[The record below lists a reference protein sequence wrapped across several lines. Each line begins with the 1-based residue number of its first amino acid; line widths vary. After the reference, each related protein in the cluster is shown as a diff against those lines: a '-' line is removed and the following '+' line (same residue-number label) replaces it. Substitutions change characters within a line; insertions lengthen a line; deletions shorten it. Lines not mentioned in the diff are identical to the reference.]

1 LLAEEFLTNWMHKVY
16 HKEDCEF
23 KVIVIMDVLIPLI
36 GICVLLLVGALS
48 SSNWRSISLRTVCL
62 AFLLQVSLGG
72 LMIYLP
78 AGREALA
85 LVSSLISNLLSFSKS
100 GAKFVF
106 GDLGDAD
113 LGFFFAFQVLPIV
126 IFFASLIS
134 VLYHLKIMQFVIRM
148 LGGFLEKVLKTSKVE
163 STAAAANLFV
173 GLTEAPLTIKP
184 YIQAMTKSEFFS
196 LMTVGLATVAGSV
209 LAGYAALGISLDYLV
224 AASFMSAPGALL
236 MAKIIEPEIQTG
248 EKLQDLHIKVSYEKH
263 QNIIE
268 AAASGAIQGL
278 KLALAIGAML
288 VAFIGLIAL
297 INGMLIGFG
306 DFLSI
311 DNLTIDLILGYLFQ
325 PVAFVLGV
333 PWQESGLVG
342 GLIGKKI
349 VFNEFVAFISLS
361 EIQNQM
367 SQKALVISTFALCG
381 FANFGS
387 IAVLLGGLGVLVPK
401 RRPEI
406 AKYGIKAMYAA
417 TLSNL
422 MSAAIVSVFFSLI

>member
-1 LLAEEFLTNWMHKVY
+1 
-16 HKEDCEF
+16 
-23 KVIVIMDVLIPLI
+23 MDVLIPLI

-48 SSNWRSISLRTVCL
+48 SSNWRSINFRTVCL

-72 LMIYLP
+72 FMIYLP

-85 LVSSLISNLLSFSKS
+85 LISSLISNLLSFSKS

-134 VLYHLKIMQFVIRM
+134 VLYHLKIMQFVIRV
-148 LGGFLEKVLKTSKVE
+148 LGGFLERVLKTSKVE

-248 EKLQDLHIKVSYEKH
+248 EKVQDLHIKISYEKH

-268 AAASGAIQGL
+268 AAASGAMQGL

-297 INGMLIGFG
+297 MNGMLIGIG
-306 DFLSI
+306 NFLSI

-367 SQKALVISTFALCG
+367 SQKAIVISTFALCG

-422 MSAAIVSVFFSLI
+422 MSAAIVSVFFSLL

>member
-1 LLAEEFLTNWMHKVY
+1 MHKVY
-16 HKEDCEF
+16 HKERCEF

-48 SSNWRSISLRTVCL
+48 SSNWRSISFRTVCL

-85 LVSSLISNLLSFSKS
+85 LISSLISNLLSFSKS

-134 VLYHLKIMQFVIRM
+134 VLYHLKIMQFVIRV
-148 LGGFLEKVLKTSKVE
+148 LGGFLERVLKTSKVE

-236 MAKIIEPEIQTG
+236 MAKIIEPEIHTG
-248 EKLQDLHIKVSYEKH
+248 EKVQDLHIKISYEKH

-268 AAASGAIQGL
+268 AAASGAMQGL

-297 INGMLIGFG
+297 INGMLIGLG

-325 PVAFVLGV
+325 PVAFILGV

-361 EIQNQM
+361 DIQNQM

-422 MSAAIVSVFFSLI
+422 MSAAIVSVFFSLL

>member
-1 LLAEEFLTNWMHKVY
+1 
-16 HKEDCEF
+16 
-23 KVIVIMDVLIPLI
+23 MDLLIPLI
-36 GICVLLLVGALS
+36 GICALLLLGALS
-48 SSNWRSISLRTVCL
+48 SSNWRSISLRTVCP

-85 LVSSLISNLLSFSKS
+85 LISSLISNLLSFSKS

-134 VLYHLKIMQFVIRM
+134 VLYHLKIMQFVIRV
-148 LGGFLEKVLKTSKVE
+148 LGGFLKRVLKTSKVE

-248 EKLQDLHIKVSYEKH
+248 EKSQDLHIKISYEKH

-297 INGMLIGFG
+297 INGMLIGIG

>member
-1 LLAEEFLTNWMHKVY
+1 
-16 HKEDCEF
+16 
-23 KVIVIMDVLIPLI
+23 MDLLIPLI
-36 GICVLLLVGALS
+36 GICALLLLGALS
-48 SSNWRSISLRTVCL
+48 SSNWRSISLRTVCP

-85 LVSSLISNLLSFSKS
+85 LISSLISNLLSFSKS

-134 VLYHLKIMQFVIRM
+134 VLYHLKIMQFVIRV
-148 LGGFLEKVLKTSKVE
+148 LGGFLKRVLKTSKVE

-236 MAKIIEPEIQTG
+236 MAKIIEPEIKTG
-248 EKLQDLHIKVSYEKH
+248 EKSQDLHIKISYEKH

-297 INGMLIGFG
+297 INGMLIGIG

-406 AKYGIKAMYAA
+406 AKYGIKAMYAG

>member
-1 LLAEEFLTNWMHKVY
+1 
-16 HKEDCEF
+16 
-23 KVIVIMDVLIPLI
+23 MDLLIPLI
-36 GICVLLLVGALS
+36 GICALLLLGALS
-48 SSNWRSISLRTVCL
+48 SSNWRSISLRTVCP

-85 LVSSLISNLLSFSKS
+85 LISSLISNLLSFSKS

-134 VLYHLKIMQFVIRM
+134 VLYHLKIMQFVIRV
-148 LGGFLEKVLKTSKVE
+148 LGGFLERVLKTSKVE

-248 EKLQDLHIKVSYEKH
+248 EKVQDLHIKISYEKH

-268 AAASGAIQGL
+268 AAASGAMQGL

-297 INGMLIGFG
+297 MNGMLIGLG
-306 DFLSI
+306 DFLSL

-422 MSAAIVSVFFSLI
+422 MSAAIVSVFFSLL

>member
-1 LLAEEFLTNWMHKVY
+1 
-16 HKEDCEF
+16 
-23 KVIVIMDVLIPLI
+23 MDLLIPLI
-36 GICVLLLVGALS
+36 GICALLSLGALS
-48 SSNWRSISLRTVCL
+48 SSNWRSISLRTVCP

-85 LVSSLISNLLSFSKS
+85 LISSLISNLLSFSKS

-134 VLYHLKIMQFVIRM
+134 VLYHLKIMQFVIRV
-148 LGGFLEKVLKTSKVE
+148 LGGFLERVLKTSKVE

-248 EKLQDLHIKVSYEKH
+248 EKVQDLHIKISYEKH

-268 AAASGAIQGL
+268 AAASGAMQGL

-297 INGMLIGFG
+297 MNGMLIGLG

-422 MSAAIVSVFFSLI
+422 MSAAIVSVFFSLL

>member
-1 LLAEEFLTNWMHKVY
+1 
-16 HKEDCEF
+16 
-23 KVIVIMDVLIPLI
+23 MDLLIPLI
-36 GICVLLLVGALS
+36 GICALLLLGALS
-48 SSNWRSISLRTVCL
+48 SSNWRSISLRTVCP

-85 LVSSLISNLLSFSKS
+85 LISSLISNLLSFSKS

-134 VLYHLKIMQFVIRM
+134 VLYHLKIMQFVIRV
-148 LGGFLEKVLKTSKVE
+148 LGGFLKRVLKTSKVE

-196 LMTVGLATVAGSV
+196 LMTVGLATIAGSV

-236 MAKIIEPEIQTG
+236 MAKMIEPEIKTG
-248 EKLQDLHIKVSYEKH
+248 EKSQDLHIKISYEKH

-297 INGMLIGFG
+297 INGMLIGIG

>member
-1 LLAEEFLTNWMHKVY
+1 
-16 HKEDCEF
+16 
-23 KVIVIMDVLIPLI
+23 MDLLIPLI
-36 GICVLLLVGALS
+36 GICALLLLGALS
-48 SSNWRSISLRTVCL
+48 SSNWRSISLRTVCP

-85 LVSSLISNLLSFSKS
+85 LISSLISNLLSFSKS

-134 VLYHLKIMQFVIRM
+134 VLYHLKIMQFVIRV
-148 LGGFLEKVLKTSKVE
+148 LGGFLKRVLKTSKVE

-196 LMTVGLATVAGSV
+196 LMTVGLATIAGSV

-236 MAKIIEPEIQTG
+236 MAKMIEPEIKTG
-248 EKLQDLHIKVSYEKH
+248 EKSQDLHIKISYEKH

-297 INGMLIGFG
+297 INGMLIGIG

-311 DNLTIDLILGYLFQ
+311 DNLTVDLILGYLFQ

>member
-1 LLAEEFLTNWMHKVY
+1 MHKVY
-16 HKEDCEF
+16 HKERCEF

-48 SSNWRSISLRTVCL
+48 SSNWRSINFRTVCL

-72 LMIYLP
+72 FMIYLP

-85 LVSSLISNLLSFSKS
+85 LISSLISNLLSFSKS

-134 VLYHLKIMQFVIRM
+134 VLYHLKIMQFVIRV
-148 LGGFLEKVLKTSKVE
+148 LGGFLERVLKTSKVE

-248 EKLQDLHIKVSYEKH
+248 EKVQDLHIKISYEKH

-268 AAASGAIQGL
+268 AAASGAMQGL

-297 INGMLIGFG
+297 MNGMLIGLG

-325 PVAFVLGV
+325 PVAFILGV

-361 EIQNQM
+361 DIQNQM

-422 MSAAIVSVFFSLI
+422 MSAAIVSVFFSLL

>member
-1 LLAEEFLTNWMHKVY
+1 
-16 HKEDCEF
+16 
-23 KVIVIMDVLIPLI
+23 MDLLIPLI
-36 GICVLLLVGALS
+36 GICALLLLGALS
-48 SSNWRSISLRTVCL
+48 SSNWRSISLRTVCP

-85 LVSSLISNLLSFSKS
+85 LISSLISNLLSFSKS

-134 VLYHLKIMQFVIRM
+134 VLYHLKIMQFVIRV
-148 LGGFLEKVLKTSKVE
+148 LGGFLKKVLKTSKVE

-236 MAKIIEPEIQTG
+236 MAKMIEPEIKMG
-248 EKLQDLHIKVSYEKH
+248 EKSQDLHIKISYEKH

-297 INGMLIGFG
+297 INGMLIGIG

>member
-1 LLAEEFLTNWMHKVY
+1 
-16 HKEDCEF
+16 
-23 KVIVIMDVLIPLI
+23 MDVLIPLI

-48 SSNWRSISLRTVCL
+48 SSNWRSINFRTVCL

-72 LMIYLP
+72 FMIYLP

-85 LVSSLISNLLSFSKS
+85 LISSLISNLLSFSKS

-134 VLYHLKIMQFVIRM
+134 VLYHLKIMQFVIRV
-148 LGGFLEKVLKTSKVE
+148 LGGFLERVLKTSKVE

-248 EKLQDLHIKVSYEKH
+248 EKVQDLHIKISYEKH

-268 AAASGAIQGL
+268 AAASGAMQGL

-297 INGMLIGFG
+297 MNGMLIGIG
-306 DFLSI
+306 NFLSI

-361 EIQNQM
+361 DIQNQM

-422 MSAAIVSVFFSLI
+422 MSAAIVSVFFSLL

>member
-1 LLAEEFLTNWMHKVY
+1 
-16 HKEDCEF
+16 
-23 KVIVIMDVLIPLI
+23 MDVLIPLI

-48 SSNWRSISLRTVCL
+48 SSNWRSINFRTVCL

-72 LMIYLP
+72 FMIYLP
-78 AGREALA
+78 TGREALA
-85 LVSSLISNLLSFSKS
+85 LISSLISNLLSFSKS

-134 VLYHLKIMQFVIRM
+134 VLYHLKIMQFVIRV
-148 LGGFLEKVLKTSKVE
+148 LGGFLERVLKTSKVE

-248 EKLQDLHIKVSYEKH
+248 EKVQDLHIKISYEKH

-268 AAASGAIQGL
+268 AAASGAMQGL

-297 INGMLIGFG
+297 MNGMLIGLG

-325 PVAFVLGV
+325 PVAFILGV

-361 EIQNQM
+361 DIQNQM

-422 MSAAIVSVFFSLI
+422 MSAAIVSVFFSLL

>member
-1 LLAEEFLTNWMHKVY
+1 
-16 HKEDCEF
+16 
-23 KVIVIMDVLIPLI
+23 MDLLIPLI
-36 GICVLLLVGALS
+36 GICALLLLGALS
-48 SSNWRSISLRTVCL
+48 SSNWRSISLRTVCP

-85 LVSSLISNLLSFSKS
+85 LISSLISNLLSFSKS

-134 VLYHLKIMQFVIRM
+134 VLYHLKIMQFVIRV
-148 LGGFLEKVLKTSKVE
+148 LGGFLKRVLKTSKVE

-236 MAKIIEPEIQTG
+236 MAKMIEPEIKMG
-248 EKLQDLHIKVSYEKH
+248 EKSQDLHIKISYEKH

-297 INGMLIGFG
+297 INGMLIGIG

>member
-1 LLAEEFLTNWMHKVY
+1 MLT
-16 HKEDCEF
+16 
-23 KVIVIMDVLIPLI
+23 MDLLIPLI
-36 GICVLLLVGALS
+36 GICFLLLVGALS
-48 SSNWRSISLRTVCL
+48 SSNWRSISPRTVCP

-78 AGREALA
+78 SGREALA
-85 LVSSLISNLLSFSKS
+85 LISSLISNLLSFSKS

-134 VLYHLKIMQFVIRM
+134 VLYHLKIMQFVIRV
-148 LGGFLEKVLKTSKVE
+148 LGGFLERVLKTSKVE

-184 YIQAMTKSEFFS
+184 YIQAMTKSQFFS

-236 MAKIIEPEIQTG
+236 MAKIIEPEIQTE
-248 EKLQDLHIKVSYEKH
+248 EKAQDPHIKISYEKH

-268 AAASGAIQGL
+268 AAASGAMQGL

-297 INGMLIGFG
+297 MNGMLFGIG

-333 PWQESGLVG
+333 PWQESELVG

-387 IAVLLGGLGVLVPK
+387 IAILLGGLGVLVPK

-422 MSAAIVSVFFSLI
+422 MSAAIASVFLSLL

>member
-1 LLAEEFLTNWMHKVY
+1 
-16 HKEDCEF
+16 
-23 KVIVIMDVLIPLI
+23 MDVLIPLI

-48 SSNWRSISLRTVCL
+48 SSNWRSINFRTVCL

-72 LMIYLP
+72 FMIYLP

-85 LVSSLISNLLSFSKS
+85 LISSLISNLLSFSKS

-134 VLYHLKIMQFVIRM
+134 VLYHLKIMQLVIRM
-148 LGGFLEKVLKTSKVE
+148 LGGFLERILKISKVE

-248 EKLQDLHIKVSYEKH
+248 EKVQDLHIKISYEKH

-268 AAASGAIQGL
+268 AAASGAMQGL

-297 INGMLIGFG
+297 MNGMLIGLG

-325 PVAFVLGV
+325 PVAFILGV

-361 EIQNQM
+361 DIQNQM

-422 MSAAIVSVFFSLI
+422 MSAAIVSVFFSLL

>member
-1 LLAEEFLTNWMHKVY
+1 MLT
-16 HKEDCEF
+16 
-23 KVIVIMDVLIPLI
+23 MDLLIPLI
-36 GICVLLLVGALS
+36 GICFLLLVGALS
-48 SSNWRSISLRTVCL
+48 SSNWRSISLRTVCP

-78 AGREALA
+78 SGREALA
-85 LVSSLISNLLSFSKS
+85 LISSLISNLLSFSKS

-134 VLYHLKIMQFVIRM
+134 VLYHLKIMQFVIRV
-148 LGGFLEKVLKTSKVE
+148 LGGFLERVLKTSKVE

-184 YIQAMTKSEFFS
+184 YIQAMTKSQFFS

-236 MAKIIEPEIQTG
+236 MAKIIEPEIQTE
-248 EKLQDLHIKVSYEKH
+248 EKVQDPHIKISYEKH

-268 AAASGAIQGL
+268 AAASGAMQGL

-297 INGMLIGFG
+297 MNGMLFGIG

-333 PWQESGLVG
+333 PWQESELVG

-422 MSAAIVSVFFSLI
+422 MSAAIVSVFFSLL

>member
-1 LLAEEFLTNWMHKVY
+1 
-16 HKEDCEF
+16 
-23 KVIVIMDVLIPLI
+23 MDVLIPLI

-48 SSNWRSISLRTVCL
+48 SSNWRSINFRTVCL

-72 LMIYLP
+72 FMIYLP

-85 LVSSLISNLLSFSKS
+85 LISSLISNLLSFSKS

-134 VLYHLKIMQFVIRM
+134 VLYHLKIMQFVIRV
-148 LGGFLEKVLKTSKVE
+148 LGGFLERVLKTSKVE

-236 MAKIIEPEIQTG
+236 MAKIIEPGIQTG
-248 EKLQDLHIKVSYEKH
+248 EKLQDPHIKISYEKH

-268 AAASGAIQGL
+268 AAASGAMQGL

-297 INGMLIGFG
+297 MNGMLIGLG

-325 PVAFVLGV
+325 PVAFILGV

-361 EIQNQM
+361 DIQNQM

-422 MSAAIVSVFFSLI
+422 MSAAIVSVFFSLL

>member
-1 LLAEEFLTNWMHKVY
+1 
-16 HKEDCEF
+16 
-23 KVIVIMDVLIPLI
+23 MDLLIPLI
-36 GICVLLLVGALS
+36 GICALLLLGALS
-48 SSNWRSISLRTVCL
+48 SSNWRSISLRTVCP

-85 LVSSLISNLLSFSKS
+85 LISSLISNLLSFSKS

-134 VLYHLKIMQFVIRM
+134 VLYHLKIMQFVIRV
-148 LGGFLEKVLKTSKVE
+148 LGGFLERVLTTSKVE

-248 EKLQDLHIKVSYEKH
+248 EKVQDLHIKISYEKH

-268 AAASGAIQGL
+268 AAASGAMQGL

-297 INGMLIGFG
+297 MNGMLIGLG

-422 MSAAIVSVFFSLI
+422 MSAAIVSVFFSLL

>member
-1 LLAEEFLTNWMHKVY
+1 
-16 HKEDCEF
+16 
-23 KVIVIMDVLIPLI
+23 MDLLIPLI
-36 GICVLLLVGALS
+36 GICALLLLGALS
-48 SSNWRSISLRTVCL
+48 SSNWRSISLRTVCP

-85 LVSSLISNLLSFSKS
+85 LISSLISNLLSFSKS

-134 VLYHLKIMQFVIRM
+134 VLYHLKIMQFVIRV
-148 LGGFLEKVLKTSKVE
+148 LGGFLERVLKTSKVE

-248 EKLQDLHIKVSYEKH
+248 EKVQDLHIKISYEKH

-268 AAASGAIQGL
+268 AAASGAMQGL

-297 INGMLIGFG
+297 MNGMLFGIG

-422 MSAAIVSVFFSLI
+422 MSAAIVSVFFSLL

>member
-1 LLAEEFLTNWMHKVY
+1 
-16 HKEDCEF
+16 
-23 KVIVIMDVLIPLI
+23 MDVLIPLI

-48 SSNWRSISLRTVCL
+48 SSNWRSINFRTVCL

-72 LMIYLP
+72 FMIYLP

-85 LVSSLISNLLSFSKS
+85 LISSLISNLLSFSKS

-134 VLYHLKIMQFVIRM
+134 VLYHLKIMQFVIRV
-148 LGGFLEKVLKTSKVE
+148 LGGFLERVLKTSKVE

-248 EKLQDLHIKVSYEKH
+248 EKVQDLHIKISYEKH

-268 AAASGAIQGL
+268 AAASGAMQGL

-297 INGMLIGFG
+297 MNGMLIGLG

-325 PVAFVLGV
+325 PVAFILGV

-361 EIQNQM
+361 DIQNQM
-367 SQKALVISTFALCG
+367 SQKAIVISTFALCG

-422 MSAAIVSVFFSLI
+422 MSAAIVSVFFSLL

>member
-1 LLAEEFLTNWMHKVY
+1 
-16 HKEDCEF
+16 
-23 KVIVIMDVLIPLI
+23 MDLLIPLI
-36 GICVLLLVGALS
+36 GICALLLLGALS
-48 SSNWRSISLRTVCL
+48 SSNWRSVSLRTVCP

-85 LVSSLISNLLSFSKS
+85 LISSLISNLLSFSKS

-134 VLYHLKIMQFVIRM
+134 VLYHLKIMQFVIRV
-148 LGGFLEKVLKTSKVE
+148 LGGFLKRVLKTSKVE

-236 MAKIIEPEIQTG
+236 MAKIIEPEIKTG
-248 EKLQDLHIKVSYEKH
+248 EKSQDLHIKISYEKH

-297 INGMLIGFG
+297 INGMLIGIG
-306 DFLSI
+306 NFLSI

-333 PWQESGLVG
+333 PWQESELVG

>member
-1 LLAEEFLTNWMHKVY
+1 
-16 HKEDCEF
+16 
-23 KVIVIMDVLIPLI
+23 MDLLIPLI
-36 GICVLLLVGALS
+36 GICALLLLGALS
-48 SSNWRSISLRTVCL
+48 SSNWRSISLRTVCP

-85 LVSSLISNLLSFSKS
+85 LISSLISNLLSFSKS

-134 VLYHLKIMQFVIRM
+134 VLYHLKIMQFVIRV
-148 LGGFLEKVLKTSKVE
+148 LGGFLKKVLKTSKVE

-236 MAKIIEPEIQTG
+236 MAKIIEPEIKTG
-248 EKLQDLHIKVSYEKH
+248 EKSQDLHIKISYEKH

-297 INGMLIGFG
+297 INGMLIGIG

>member
-1 LLAEEFLTNWMHKVY
+1 
-16 HKEDCEF
+16 
-23 KVIVIMDVLIPLI
+23 MDLLIPLI
-36 GICVLLLVGALS
+36 GICALLLLGALS
-48 SSNWRSISLRTVCL
+48 SSNWRSISLRTVCP

-85 LVSSLISNLLSFSKS
+85 LISSLISNLLSFSKS

-134 VLYHLKIMQFVIRM
+134 VLYHLKIMQFVIRV
-148 LGGFLEKVLKTSKVE
+148 LGGFLKKVLKTSKVE

-196 LMTVGLATVAGSV
+196 LMTVGLATVASSV

-236 MAKIIEPEIQTG
+236 MAKMIEPEIKMG
-248 EKLQDLHIKVSYEKH
+248 EKSQDLHIKISYEKH

-297 INGMLIGFG
+297 INGMLIGIG

>member
-1 LLAEEFLTNWMHKVY
+1 
-16 HKEDCEF
+16 
-23 KVIVIMDVLIPLI
+23 MDVLIPLI

-48 SSNWRSISLRTVCL
+48 SSNWRSINFRTVCL

-72 LMIYLP
+72 FMIYLP

-85 LVSSLISNLLSFSKS
+85 LISSLISNLLSFSKS

-134 VLYHLKIMQFVIRM
+134 VLYHLKIMQFVIRV
-148 LGGFLEKVLKTSKVE
+148 LGGFLERVLKTSKVE

-248 EKLQDLHIKVSYEKH
+248 EKVQDLHIKISYEKH

-268 AAASGAIQGL
+268 AAASGAMQGL

-297 INGMLIGFG
+297 MNGMLIGLG

-325 PVAFVLGV
+325 PVAFILGV

-361 EIQNQM
+361 DIQNQM

-422 MSAAIVSVFFSLI
+422 MSAAIVSVFFSLL

>member
-1 LLAEEFLTNWMHKVY
+1 
-16 HKEDCEF
+16 
-23 KVIVIMDVLIPLI
+23 MDLLIPLI
-36 GICVLLLVGALS
+36 GICALLLLGALS
-48 SSNWRSISLRTVCL
+48 SSNWRSISLRTVCP

-85 LVSSLISNLLSFSKS
+85 LISSLISTLLSFSKS

-134 VLYHLKIMQFVIRM
+134 VLYHLKIMQFVIRV
-148 LGGFLEKVLKTSKVE
+148 LGGFLKRVLKTSKVE

-248 EKLQDLHIKVSYEKH
+248 EKVQDLHIKISYEKH

-297 INGMLIGFG
+297 INGMLIGIG

-387 IAVLLGGLGVLVPK
+387 IAILLGGLGVLVPK

>member
-1 LLAEEFLTNWMHKVY
+1 
-16 HKEDCEF
+16 
-23 KVIVIMDVLIPLI
+23 MDLLIPLI
-36 GICVLLLVGALS
+36 GICALLSLGALS
-48 SSNWRSISLRTVCL
+48 SSNWRSISLRTVCP

-85 LVSSLISNLLSFSKS
+85 LISSLISNLLSFSKS

-134 VLYHLKIMQFVIRM
+134 VLYHLKIMQFVIRV

-248 EKLQDLHIKVSYEKH
+248 EKVQDLHIKISYEKH

-268 AAASGAIQGL
+268 AAASGAMQGL

-297 INGMLIGFG
+297 MNGMLIGLG

-422 MSAAIVSVFFSLI
+422 MSAAIVSVFFSLL

>member
-1 LLAEEFLTNWMHKVY
+1 
-16 HKEDCEF
+16 
-23 KVIVIMDVLIPLI
+23 MDVLIPLI

-48 SSNWRSISLRTVCL
+48 SSNWRSINFRTVCL

-72 LMIYLP
+72 FMIYLP

-85 LVSSLISNLLSFSKS
+85 LISSLISNLLSFSKS

-134 VLYHLKIMQFVIRM
+134 VLYHLKIMQFVIRV
-148 LGGFLEKVLKTSKVE
+148 LGGFLERVLKTSKVE

-248 EKLQDLHIKVSYEKH
+248 EKVQDLHIKISYEKH

-268 AAASGAIQGL
+268 AAASGAMQGL

-297 INGMLIGFG
+297 MNGMLIGIG
-306 DFLSI
+306 NFLSI

-325 PVAFVLGV
+325 PVAFILGV

-361 EIQNQM
+361 DIQNQM

-422 MSAAIVSVFFSLI
+422 MSAAIVSVFFSLL

>member
-1 LLAEEFLTNWMHKVY
+1 
-16 HKEDCEF
+16 
-23 KVIVIMDVLIPLI
+23 MDLLIPLI
-36 GICVLLLVGALS
+36 GICALLLLGALS
-48 SSNWRSISLRTVCL
+48 SSNWRSISLRTVCP

-85 LVSSLISNLLSFSKS
+85 LISSLISNLLSFSKS

-134 VLYHLKIMQFVIRM
+134 VLYHLKIMQFVIRV
-148 LGGFLEKVLKTSKVE
+148 LGGFLKRVLKTSKVE

-236 MAKIIEPEIQTG
+236 MAKMIEPEIKTG
-248 EKLQDLHIKVSYEKH
+248 EKSQDLHIKISYEKH

-297 INGMLIGFG
+297 INGMLIGIG

>member
-1 LLAEEFLTNWMHKVY
+1 
-16 HKEDCEF
+16 
-23 KVIVIMDVLIPLI
+23 MDLLIPLI
-36 GICVLLLVGALS
+36 GICALLLLGALS
-48 SSNWRSISLRTVCL
+48 SSNWRSISLRTVCP

-85 LVSSLISNLLSFSKS
+85 LISSLISNLLSFSKS

-134 VLYHLKIMQFVIRM
+134 VLYHLKIMQFVIRV
-148 LGGFLEKVLKTSKVE
+148 LGGFLERVLKTSKVE

-248 EKLQDLHIKVSYEKH
+248 EKVQDLHIKISYEKH

-268 AAASGAIQGL
+268 AAASGAMQGL

-297 INGMLIGFG
+297 MNGMLIGLG

-422 MSAAIVSVFFSLI
+422 MSAAIVSVFFSLL

>member
-1 LLAEEFLTNWMHKVY
+1 
-16 HKEDCEF
+16 
-23 KVIVIMDVLIPLI
+23 MDLLIPLI
-36 GICVLLLVGALS
+36 GICALLLLGALS
-48 SSNWRSISLRTVCL
+48 SSNWRSISLRTVCP

-85 LVSSLISNLLSFSKS
+85 LISSLISTLLSFSKS

-134 VLYHLKIMQFVIRM
+134 VLYHLKIMQFVIRV
-148 LGGFLEKVLKTSKVE
+148 LGGFLERVLKTSKVE

-236 MAKIIEPEIQTG
+236 MAKIIEPEIKTG
-248 EKLQDLHIKVSYEKH
+248 EKSQDLHIKISYEKH

-297 INGMLIGFG
+297 INGMLIGIG

-422 MSAAIVSVFFSLI
+422 MSAAIVSVFFSLL

>member
-1 LLAEEFLTNWMHKVY
+1 
-16 HKEDCEF
+16 
-23 KVIVIMDVLIPLI
+23 MDLLIPLI
-36 GICVLLLVGALS
+36 GICALLLLGALS
-48 SSNWRSISLRTVCL
+48 SSNWRSISLRTVCP

-85 LVSSLISNLLSFSKS
+85 LISSLISNLLSFSKS

-134 VLYHLKIMQFVIRM
+134 VLYHLKIMQFVIRV
-148 LGGFLEKVLKTSKVE
+148 LGGFLERVLKTSKVE

-236 MAKIIEPEIQTG
+236 MAKMIEPEIKMG
-248 EKLQDLHIKVSYEKH
+248 EKSQDLHIKISYEKH

-268 AAASGAIQGL
+268 AAASGAMQGL

-297 INGMLIGFG
+297 MNGMLIGLG